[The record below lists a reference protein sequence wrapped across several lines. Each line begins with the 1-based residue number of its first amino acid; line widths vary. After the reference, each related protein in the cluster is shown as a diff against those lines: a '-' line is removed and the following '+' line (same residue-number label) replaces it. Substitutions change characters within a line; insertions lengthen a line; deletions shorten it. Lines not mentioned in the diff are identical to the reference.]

1 MLAFLKLI
9 QKERLVTC
17 ALRARRARTPGRGA
31 PPRAEAASPRGRPPC
46 QHQVNTSPKVNK
58 SLGVATLKPP
68 KLTHLKSQHT
78 FKVNQQSTP
87 RLAKPP
93 LSGGGHPV
101 HTQVN
106 TSPKVNTL
114 QESTRPQ
121 KSTPR
126 LAKLF
131 LPGGGHPETTK
142 VNTPQK
148 SARFRVN
155 KPPNVNTSRGEA
167 SSSRSFCE
175 SQFPHKSVNLFFIF
189 FISRIIKFFPGAASL
204 WAPKS
209 MRLQSKQVSRIQQ
222 AFVNTQGPSWGI

>member
-1 MLAFLKLI
+1 M
-9 QKERLVTC
+9 
-17 ALRARRARTPGRGA
+17 
-31 PPRAEAASPRGRPPC
+31 RPPA
-46 QHQVNTSPKVNK
+46 P
-58 SLGVATLKPP
+58 
-68 KLTHLKSQHT
+68 
-78 FKVNQQSTP
+78 
-87 RLAKPP
+87 KPP
-93 LSGGGHPV
+93 LPGGGHPV
-101 HTQVN
+101 HTKVN
-106 TSPKVNTL
+106 TSPNVNTL
-114 QESTRPQ
+114 QKSTRPQ

-175 SQFPHKSVNLFFIF
+175 SQFPHKSVNLFFMF

-222 AFVNTQGPSWGI
+222 AFVTTQGPSWGYLKVRFQETLSSFGDKCPQNGSKNDPMVPRTTLGCPHEGPRVDTPRLTKPSFQGGSYPQSSHTM